1 MERKARGALLTI
13 FAIAFAL
20 MAISNLSKP
29 LKLSP
34 NAGFVLLGVKLS
46 GLANLIVAPLF
57 GILLG
62 LYAYGIW
69 AMKRFALPIAHF
81 YATYVILNLIM
92 FTMRTHGSAG
102 MPPLGAWAIY
112 IIVAVGVS
120 SGAAIL
126 LTLRKADL
134 A

>member
-1 MERKARGALLTI
+1 MERKSRGTLLTI
-13 FAIAFAL
+13 LAIAFAL
-20 MAISNLSKP
+20 MAVSNLSKP
-29 LKLSP
+29 LKMSP
-34 NAGFVLLGVKLS
+34 NVGFVLLGMKLS
-46 GLANLIVAPLF
+46 GLANLVVAPLF

-62 LYAYGIW
+62 VYAYGIW

-81 YATYVILNLIM
+81 YATYVIINLIM
-92 FTMRTHGSAG
+92 FTMRTHDTPD
-102 MPPLGAWAIY
+102 MPPLGFWIMY
-112 IIVAVGVS
+112 ILVAVGVS